1 MTRKRTRNSIASML
15 CEPCFYC
22 EGDGRLL
29 SRQTICNNIYR
40 EVLRVAGDITGEKI
54 TAKVHPDIAEVLHGE
69 ENNLIT
75 ALERKLD
82 RQIIIYPMPKF
93 HIEQFEIEEIL

>member
-22 EGDGRLL
+22 DGDGCLL
-29 SRQTICNNIYR
+29 SRQTICYNLYR

-54 TAKVHPDIAEVLHGE
+54 TVKVHPDIAERLHGE
-69 ENNLIT
+69 ENDLIN
-75 ALERKLD
+75 ALERNLG
-82 RQIIIYPMPKF
+82 RQIVIYPMPKF
-93 HIEQFEIEEIL
+93 HLEQFEIEEIL